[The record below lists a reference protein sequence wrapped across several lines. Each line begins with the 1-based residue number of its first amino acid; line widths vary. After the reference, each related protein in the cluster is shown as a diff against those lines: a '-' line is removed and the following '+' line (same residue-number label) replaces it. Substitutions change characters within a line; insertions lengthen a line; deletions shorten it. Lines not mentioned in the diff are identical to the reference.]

1 MEYIWN
7 DMIFYL
13 VEGWYYNNN
22 FVIEFL
28 EIVGE
33 FDKDYEFF

>member
-1 MEYIWN
+1 
-7 DMIFYL
+7 MIFYL
-13 VEGWYYNNN
+13 VEGWCYNNN

-28 EIVGE
+28 KIVGE